1 MDLCIRSQNKTK
13 LLKVDKLEVKTT
25 PGGHCIFAYSGNKE
39 YCIGNYKTFDRMIE
53 ILDEIEIIKFYK
65 YLANLDIKSFANV
78 LDNNC
83 SKEKQADILL
93 KMSVYQMPKE

>member
-1 MDLCIRSQNKTK
+1 MDLWIRSQNRTK
-13 LLKVDKLEVKTT
+13 LLKVDNLEVKIT
-25 PGGHCIFAYSGNKE
+25 PTGYCIFAYSMNKE
-39 YCIGNYKTFDRMIE
+39 YCIGNYKTFDRLIE
-53 ILDEIEIIKFYK
+53 ILDEIGTIKFYK

-93 KMSVYQMPKE
+93 KMSIYQMPQE